1 MAEIGRIISS
11 TLNIDEV
18 YERFT
23 EEVRKLIPFD
33 RIMINI
39 INPDKKTVTFAYIT
53 GINIA
58 GRQIGDVVPLAGTAT
73 EGVMRTR
80 SSLLV
85 QTENIEEVARRFPGL
100 LSSFQAGLRS
110 MIFVPLISKDQFI
123 GTLSLRSTKP
133 GAYTD
138 QDLRLTESIGVQIAG
153 AIANAQL
160 FTERKQAEEA
170 LRRSEE
176 SSRELAKEN
185 AIMAEIGRIISSTLN
200 IDEVYE
206 RFSEE
211 FNKLIPFDRVAI
223 NILDPK
229 INTVT
234 VAYVTGVDV

>member
-39 INPDKKTVTFAYIT
+39 INPDKKNVAFAHIT
-53 GINIA
+53 GISIS

-73 EGVMRTR
+73 EEVMRTR

-85 QTENIEEVARRFPGL
+85 QTESSAEVARRFPGL
-100 LSSFQAGLRS
+100 LPSFQAGLRS

-123 GTLSLRSTKP
+123 GALSLRSARP
-133 GAYTD
+133 NAYTD
-138 QDLRLTESIGVQIAG
+138 QELNLAESIGTQIAG

-160 FTERKQAEEA
+160 FTEHI
-170 LRRSEE
+170 RSEE
-176 SSRELAKEN
+176 ES
-185 AIMAEIGRIISSTLN
+185 
-200 IDEVYE
+200 
-206 RFSEE
+206 
-211 FNKLIPFDRVAI
+211 
-223 NILDPK
+223 
-229 INTVT
+229 
-234 VAYVTGVDV
+234 